1 VSAFD
6 RESIALTVSRP
17 GSYLVKVSWS
27 PYWRVAAGEGTLT
40 PGPDD
45 FMVLHA
51 PAAGAFDLRIVVTP
65 DVLWDELVTRL
76 G

>member
-1 VSAFD
+1 M
-6 RESIALTVSRP
+6 
-17 GSYLVKVSWS
+17 
-27 PYWRVAAGEGTLT
+27 GTLT

-51 PAAGAFDLRIVVTP
+51 PAAGALDLRIVLTP
-65 DVLWDELVTRL
+65 QVLWNELATRI